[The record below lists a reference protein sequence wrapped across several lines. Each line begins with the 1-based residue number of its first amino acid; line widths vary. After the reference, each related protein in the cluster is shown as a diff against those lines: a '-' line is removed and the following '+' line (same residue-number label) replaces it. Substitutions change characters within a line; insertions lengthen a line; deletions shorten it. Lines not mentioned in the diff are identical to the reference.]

1 MKSKSDTSLKK
12 DLANLKI
19 KTKMAVLFPPTAG
32 ELEGVEA
39 ASSLTY
45 CGMLVYCAD
54 QLGTVETPGNGTYTG
69 MPINFAYHAYCSE
82 WVGTA

>member
-1 MKSKSDTSLKK
+1 MTFLLS
-12 DLANLKI
+12 
-19 KTKMAVLFPPTAG
+19 PTAG

-69 MPINFAYHAYCSE
+69 MPINCAYHAYCSE

>member
-19 KTKMAVLFPPTAG
+19 KKMTCLSPTAG

-39 ASSLTY
+39 ASS
-45 CGMLVYCAD
+45 LVYCAD

-69 MPINFAYHAYCSE
+69 MPINCAYHAYCSE

>member
-19 KTKMAVLFPPTAG
+19 KTKNDFLSPTAG

-69 MPINFAYHAYCSE
+69 MPINCAYHAYCSE